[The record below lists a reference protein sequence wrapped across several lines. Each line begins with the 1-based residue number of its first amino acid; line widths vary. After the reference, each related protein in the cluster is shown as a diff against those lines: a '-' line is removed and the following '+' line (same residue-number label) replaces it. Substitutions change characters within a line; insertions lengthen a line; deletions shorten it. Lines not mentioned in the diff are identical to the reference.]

1 MTAEGRWQRL
11 GAALAALWL
20 LTLAALDVVVGDPSF
35 VLSPLFA
42 IGPLI
47 AGAVLPVRPTA
58 GFAAAAVLL
67 ATASGLWNDTW
78 GTPQFWVRLVDVAL
92 VSAAAVAVAAIRVRR
107 ERQLARIERIAEVAQ
122 RTVLPLIPRRVG
134 PLTAGSR
141 YLSAAEDTLVGGDLY
156 DWFHSDRR
164 ICFVVGDVRGKGVGA
179 VEQAARV
186 IRAFRQYAAAD
197 ADVATMAAE
206 MSAYLMPFFDDEEF
220 TTAVLVQITDNT
232 RLTLVNCGHPSPI
245 LVPRGGEA
253 TFVEPPV
260 CLPLGLGSSYESLSM
275 PWTPGDRL
283 LLYTDGLSEARDERG
298 EYMSLLPLA
307 PLLTVT
313 SVEDALDGV
322 LARVRR
328 HLPNGRLTDDLA
340 VLLLENGIPEG
351 GSVTAPGSLVAS
363 VDPDRF
369 VFVARGQP
377 SDVPRRHTTHSSA
390 ASPRGA
396 GGDV

>member
-1 MTAEGRWQRL
+1 M
-11 GAALAALWL
+11 
-20 LTLAALDVVVGDPSF
+20 
-35 VLSPLFA
+35 
-42 IGPLI
+42 
-47 AGAVLPVRPTA
+47 
-58 GFAAAAVLL
+58 
-67 ATASGLWNDTW
+67 ATSTTG
-78 GTPQFWVRLVDVAL
+78 
-92 VSAAAVAVAAIRVRR
+92 
-107 ERQLARIERIAEVAQ
+107 
-122 RTVLPLIPRRVG
+122 
-134 PLTAGSR
+134 
-141 YLSAAEDTLVGGDLY
+141 
-156 DWFHSDRR
+156 FHSDRR

-298 EYMSLLPLA
+298 EYMPSCRSRRCSRLPA
-307 PLLTVT
+307 SKTRSMGYWPGCAGTCRT
-313 SVEDALDGV
+313 
-322 LARVRR
+322 
-328 HLPNGRLTDDLA
+328 
-340 VLLLENGIPEG
+340 G
-351 GSVTAPGSLVAS
+351 GSSTTWPCSCWRTASRKGVQTAPGSLVAS

-396 GGDV
+396 GGDARPARHTRTGLHYAGRCMARADRSEVCSKGSSHAPPS

>member
-1 MTAEGRWQRL
+1 M
-11 GAALAALWL
+11 
-20 LTLAALDVVVGDPSF
+20 
-35 VLSPLFA
+35 
-42 IGPLI
+42 
-47 AGAVLPVRPTA
+47 LPARPTA
-58 GFAAAAVLL
+58 GFAAAAFLL
-67 ATASGLWNDTW
+67 ATASSQWNGTW
-78 GTPQFWVRLVDVAL
+78 GTPQFWVRLVDVSR
-92 VSAAAVAVAAIRVRR
+92 SARRPWRWRRSGCR
-107 ERQLARIERIAEVAQ
+107 ERQLARMERIAEVAQ
-122 RTVLPLIPRRVG
+122 RTVLPRIPQRVG
-134 PLTAGSR
+134 LLTAGAR

-197 ADVATMAAE
+197 DDLATMAAQ

-220 TTAVLVQITDNT
+220 TTAVLVQITDDT

-283 LLYTDGLSEARDERG
+283 LLYTDGLSEARDDRG
-298 EYMSLLPLA
+298 EYLPLLPLA
-307 PLLTVT
+307 PLLTGT

-322 LARVRR
+322 LASVRR
-328 HLPNGRLTDDLA
+328 HLANGQLTDDLA
-340 VLLLENGIPEG
+340 VLLLENAIPEG
-351 GSVTAPGSLVAS
+351 DLGPPPGAPWSPVLTQTDS
-363 VDPDRF
+363 
-369 VFVARGQP
+369 
-377 SDVPRRHTTHSSA
+377 TSSH
-390 ASPRGA
+390 
-396 GGDV
+396 GDN